1 LQCWLAPP
9 HNHIFV
15 WLAVRFLVFFF
26 RFLTFFTVLARQDVD
41 VMDELCAQ
49 TRVQLK
55 EDPNAMEFFNSFSSA
70 ENIGMCDDIKRQV
83 REGYGPGGHRI
94 SALRESLAGAGE
106 LLAVAFS
113 NSFFAHIARPAIGN
127 TAAVMPVEWPHTYI
141 AVRVCCR
148 AFLPFGL
155 HDEQVEI
162 LAMCE
167 VSCLSYY
174 AS

>member
-1 LQCWLAPP
+1 
-9 HNHIFV
+9 
-15 WLAVRFLVFFF
+15 
-26 RFLTFFTVLARQDVD
+26 
-41 VMDELCAQ
+41 MDELCAQ

-83 REGYGPGGHRI
+83 GEGYEPGGHRVT
-94 SALRESLAGAGE
+94 ALRDSLATAGE

-113 NSFFAHIARPAIGN
+113 NSFFTHVARPAIGN
-127 TAAVMPVEWPHTYI
+127 TAAVMLVDRSHTCA

-148 AFLPFGL
+148 AFSAFGL

-162 LAMCE
+162 LAMCD
-167 VSCLSYY
+167 VKRPFTHLGYPNS
-174 AS
+174 